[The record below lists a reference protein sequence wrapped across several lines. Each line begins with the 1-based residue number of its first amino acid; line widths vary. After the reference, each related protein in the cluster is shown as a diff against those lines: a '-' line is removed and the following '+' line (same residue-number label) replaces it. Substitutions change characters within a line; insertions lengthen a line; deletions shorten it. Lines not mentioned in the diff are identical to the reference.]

1 MTIDIGFSKIRDF
14 EYIAKRIIENSNYH
28 GVRPPVMTF
37 TGTVKIHGCNLGI
50 CQKPDGRLEQ
60 GIFKLQEKLLDPKD
74 VKNTGEY
81 VRWVVEDAI
90 DELDD
95 KIKELNLDHRAVK
108 VAIGKKAAAYFKN
121 HIKNGD

>member
-1 MTIDIGFSKIRDF
+1 MVF
-14 EYIAKRIIENSNYH
+14 AHQWLNSL
-28 GVRPPVMTF
+28 VLW
-37 TGTVKIHGCNLGI
+37 KIHGCNLGI